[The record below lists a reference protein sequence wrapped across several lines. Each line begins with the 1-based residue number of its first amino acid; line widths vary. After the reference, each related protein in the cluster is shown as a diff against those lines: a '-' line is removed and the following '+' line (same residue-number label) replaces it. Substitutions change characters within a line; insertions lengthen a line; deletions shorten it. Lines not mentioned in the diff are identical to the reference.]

1 MCVLILHGDR
11 SRDVEIRRVPRV
23 RVSCVSRAAPAIL
36 SCLSSPCA
44 GGGGGAACR
53 PILNRGGERR
63 GREQR
68 ACVRERA
75 SVWETVVGCVGVVCV
90 VLEVESVAAAVGI
103 DTVGLLYGLCLW
115 GCMLP
120 MLARVLTVLT
130 DA

>member
-1 MCVLILHGDR
+1 MQAYTESRRREARPRAARVCAREGECVGDGGW
-11 SRDVEIRRVPRV
+11 VCGCRV
-23 RVSCVSRAAPAIL
+23 R
-36 SCLSSPCA
+36 
-44 GGGGGAACR
+44 
-53 PILNRGGERR
+53 
-63 GREQR
+63 
-68 ACVRERA
+68 
-75 SVWETVVGCVGVVCV
+75 V